1 MSAHPWLSMETKKYD
16 LLNICNLRFIFTW
29 VWSAHGHHLCVQ
41 ESPPKNSA
49 LAVLWASETTG
60 TYSCPRTY
68 RVLTHKALLK
78 MTLLSRITKH
88 TRKQPTKSEEANR
101 MLKEDRGGDGSLTSF

>member
-16 LLNICNLRFIFTW
+16 LRNVCNRRFTFTW

-49 LAVLWASETTG
+49 LAVLQASETSR

-68 RVLTHKALLK
+68 RVLTRKALLK

-88 TRKQPTKSEEANR
+88 TRKQPIKSEEANGT
-101 MLKEDRGGDGSLTSF
+101 LKEDRGDGSLTSF